1 MTATATVYDLSGK
14 ELPEFGASK
23 TLDVEASN
31 IAEAMVLNFNP
42 FNLARGKNTVA
53 STEKDGNTAARMC
66 DGAAGSRWESTYSD
80 GQWIYVDLG
89 ESQPLGNVVI
99 KWEAAYAG
107 EYEIMLSD
115 DARQWRSVYAQKQGK
130 GGTEQIDLGGA
141 KARYVKLNCMKRATM
156 FGFSVFEMEVY
167 PAAMAENAASD
178 MQFLKLQLRDSDG
191 MLLSENFYWRNARK
205 ELDYTDL
212 NSLPAADVQCRIL
225 SNMKHGRM
233 QMEVS
238 NHSAT
243 VAFGNRLR
251 LVDAES
257 GERILPV
264 IMDDNYI
271 TLMPGEKRIIDLQ
284 LPDEI
289 KSRNISVL
297 LKQYGKKEK
306 TVINIE
312 R

>member
-1 MTATATVYDLSGK
+1 
-14 ELPEFGASK
+14 
-23 TLDVEASN
+23 
-31 IAEAMVLNFNP
+31 
-42 FNLARGKNTVA
+42 
-53 STEKDGNTAARMC
+53 
-66 DGAAGSRWESTYSD
+66 
-80 GQWIYVDLG
+80 
-89 ESQPLGNVVI
+89 
-99 KWEAAYAG
+99 
-107 EYEIMLSD
+107 
-115 DARQWRSVYAQKQGK
+115 
-130 GGTEQIDLGGA
+130 
-141 KARYVKLNCMKRATM
+141 
-156 FGFSVFEMEVY
+156 
-167 PAAMAENAASD
+167 
-178 MQFLKLQLRDSDG
+178 

-212 NSLPAADVQCRIL
+212 NSLPAADVQCRML
-225 SNMKHGRM
+225 SNMKQGKA
-233 QMEVS
+233 QIEVS

-284 LPDEI
+284 LPDECN
-289 KSRNISVL
+289 SRNISVL